1 MFTKTDALPYGRAT
15 APVPLDLGGLRKI
28 EVLRLNQFM
37 LKRIITL
44 FAVALL
50 CGACSKNSSP
60 AGPNDRAAQPSSNFA
75 PRSGGS
81 TQAASQS
88 SAPPAAGELRFKVPE
103 GWTVEKPTADMRF
116 AQYKLP
122 KAAGDS
128 EDALLIVYYFGPGQG
143 GPAQA
148 NIDRWVGQIKQP
160 DGQESKDKAKIEA
173 LTVNGLHVDTVDV
186 LGNYSGGM
194 SPDSAPADKKA
205 IFRLRGAVI
214 ETPKG
219 SYFVKLTGPEKTVG
233 HWDQAY
239 NDYIKSFEF
248 K

>member
-1 MFTKTDALPYGRAT
+1 
-15 APVPLDLGGLRKI
+15 
-28 EVLRLNQFM
+28 M

-60 AGPNDRAAQPSSNFA
+60 VGPSDRATQPASSA
-75 PRSGGS
+75 VPRAGGS
-81 TQAASQS
+81 TQPASQS
-88 SAPPAAGELRFKVPE
+88 SAPAAAGELRYKVPE
-103 GWTVEKPTADMRF
+103 GWTTEKPTSDMRV

-128 EDALLIVYYFGPGQG
+128 EDALLIVYYFGVGQG

-148 NIDRWVGQIKQP
+148 NIDRWVGQMQQP
-160 DGQESKDKAKIEA
+160 DGQPSKDKAKTEV

-233 HWDQAY
+233 RWDQAY
-239 NDYIKSFEF
+239 TDYIKSFEF